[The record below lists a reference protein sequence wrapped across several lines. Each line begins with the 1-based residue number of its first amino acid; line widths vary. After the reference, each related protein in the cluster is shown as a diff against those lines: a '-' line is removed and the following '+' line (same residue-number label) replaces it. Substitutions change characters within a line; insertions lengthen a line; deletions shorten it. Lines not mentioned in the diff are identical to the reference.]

1 MIRTII
7 FDMGKVLIPF
17 DFSRG
22 YKALEAYSPLSA
34 EQIPQEL
41 SKTDLVNRLES
52 GRIEPLEFFD
62 ELRSTLKANLSYEEF
77 RRIWSCIFL
86 PHTLIPEEFVARLKL
101 RYRVMVLSNTNAIHV
116 EMLNENYSILKQF
129 DHLVFSHVVGAMKPE
144 PEIYQAAIDNANCQ
158 PSECFFTDDIPAYVE
173 GARRAGINAEQF
185 LGFEKLQ
192 EDLKRHGV
200 DWV

>member
-22 YKALEAYSPLSA
+22 YKALEAYSPLTA

-41 SKTDLVNRLES
+41 SKTDLVIRLEC
-52 GRIEPLEFFD
+52 GRIEPRDFFD
-62 ELRSTLKANLSYEEF
+62 ELRSTLKAELSYEEF
-77 RRIWSCIFL
+77 CRVWSCIFL
-86 PHTLIPEEFVARLKL
+86 PDTLIPEEFVARLRR

-116 EMLNENYSILKQF
+116 EMLHESYPILKQF

-144 PEIYQAAIDNANCQ
+144 PKIYQAAIDNANCP

-173 GARRAGINAEQF
+173 GARKAGIHAEQF
-185 LGFEKLQ
+185 FGFEKLR
-192 EDLKRHGV
+192 EDLTRHGV
-200 DWV
+200 ELT

>member
-22 YKALEAYSPLSA
+22 YKALEAYSPLTA
-34 EQIPQEL
+34 EEIPQEL
-41 SKTDLVNRLES
+41 SKTDLIIRLES
-52 GRIEPLEFFD
+52 GRIEPRDFFD
-62 ELRSTLKANLSYEEF
+62 ELRATLKADLTYEEF
-77 RRIWSCIFL
+77 CRIWSCIFL
-86 PHTLIPEEFVARLKL
+86 PHTLIPEGFIVQLRR

-116 EMLNENYSILKQF
+116 EMLNESYSILKQF
-129 DHLVFSHVVGAMKPE
+129 DHLIFSHVVGAMKPE
-144 PEIYQAAIDNANCQ
+144 PKIYQAALDNANCT

-173 GARRAGINAEQF
+173 GARKAGIHAEQF

-192 EDLKRHGV
+192 DDLRRHGV
-200 DWV
+200 DWQ

>member
-22 YKALEAYSPLSA
+22 YKALEAYSPLTA
-34 EQIPQEL
+34 EEIPQEL
-41 SKTDLVNRLES
+41 SKTDLVIRLES
-52 GRIEPLEFFD
+52 GRIEPRDFFD
-62 ELRSTLKANLSYEEF
+62 ELRATLKADLTYEEF
-77 RRIWSCIFL
+77 CRIWSCIFL
-86 PHTLIPEEFVARLKL
+86 PHTLIPEGFVVQLRR

-116 EMLNENYSILKQF
+116 EMLNESYSILKQF
-129 DHLVFSHVVGAMKPE
+129 DHLIFSHVVGAMKPE
-144 PEIYQAAIDNANCQ
+144 PKIYQAALDNANCT

-173 GARRAGINAEQF
+173 GARKAGIHAEQF

-192 EDLKRHGV
+192 DDLRRHGV
-200 DWV
+200 DWQ

>member
-22 YKALEAYSPLSA
+22 YKALEAYSPLTA
-34 EQIPQEL
+34 EEIPQEL
-41 SKTDLVNRLES
+41 SKTDLVIRLES
-52 GRIEPLEFFD
+52 GRIEPRDFFD
-62 ELRSTLKANLSYEEF
+62 ELRATLKADLTYEEF
-77 RRIWSCIFL
+77 CRIWSCIFL
-86 PHTLIPEEFVARLKL
+86 PHTLIPEGFIVQLRR

-116 EMLNENYSILKQF
+116 EMLNESYSILKQF
-129 DHLVFSHVVGAMKPE
+129 DHLIFSHVVGAMKPE
-144 PEIYQAAIDNANCQ
+144 PKIYQAALDNANCP

-173 GARRAGINAEQF
+173 GARKAGIHAEQF

-192 EDLKRHGV
+192 DDLRRHGV
-200 DWV
+200 DWQ